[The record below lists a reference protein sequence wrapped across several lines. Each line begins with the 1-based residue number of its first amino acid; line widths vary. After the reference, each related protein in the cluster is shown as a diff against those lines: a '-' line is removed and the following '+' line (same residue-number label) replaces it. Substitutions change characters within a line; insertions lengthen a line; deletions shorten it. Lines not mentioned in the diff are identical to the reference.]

1 MRVLVTGGAGYIGS
15 HAALTLAEAGH
26 NIVILDNFSRGDRRL
41 VGDFEYIEAD
51 IADRRTVLKAL
62 EGTDAVMHFAAFAY
76 VGESVVSPRM
86 YFENNVQKAI
96 TLVNAAV
103 DAGVQFFVF
112 SSTCAVYGIPEL
124 IPVAESAAK
133 KPVNPYGMTKLYFE
147 SVLEEYG
154 RAYGLKH
161 ISLRY
166 FNAAGADP
174 LGRVGEIHDPETH
187 LIPTILQVIAGKR
200 PYVEIYGDD
209 YPTPDGTCVRDYT
222 HVMDLAAAHVRAL
235 DLLQDGGL
243 ETTAVNLGTGTGASI
258 REVIKSIERITGE
271 SVKTRISP
279 RRAGDPPELVA
290 DPTLANRM
298 LGWKAR
304 YDLDSMIETAWAWT
318 QQQNPTFS
326 SISAAAR

>member
-15 HAALTLAEAGH
+15 HAAVALREAGH
-26 NIVILDNFSRGDRRL
+26 DVLILDSFIRGNRSLIQGFDCL
-41 VGDFEYIEAD
+41 EAD
-51 IADRRTVLKAL
+51 IGDAEAVSKAL
-62 EGTDAVMHFAAFAY
+62 RGVNAVMHFAAFAY
-76 VGESVVSPRM
+76 VGESVSSPRM

-103 DAGVQFFVF
+103 DAGLQFFVF

-174 LGRVGEIHDPETH
+174 LGRVGEIHNPETH
-187 LIPTILQVIAGKR
+187 LIPTIFEVIAGKR

-222 HVMDLAAAHVRAL
+222 HVTDLAAAHVRAL
-235 DLLQDGGL
+235 DLLQDGRS

-258 REVIKSIERITGE
+258 REVIKSVEKITGE
-271 SVKTRISP
+271 SVTTRISP

-290 DPTLANRM
+290 DPTLANRK

-318 QQQNPTFS
+318 QQHNPTFS
-326 SISAAAR
+326 RIRAAAR